1 MSTER
6 HSEMNSGDRP
16 KYVNRGS
23 RLCYRRP
30 WRRPG
35 ADRSLFQTL
44 AGMPAH
50 LGQSLAQFVTVPG
63 LLGKPFC
70 ATWPGD
76 AVIDLSACLL
86 PGSWS
91 SERLRRGFPSLSR
104 VTRLYYRRRCRRTG
118 FKRAAHKSVT
128 PPDASDRAAVPTDTL
143 SVVRD
148 PSNLGAELDV
158 GSNRRPAI
166 TEIERPAFRD

>member
-16 KYVNRGS
+16 KYVDRGS
-23 RLCYRRP
+23 RLCHRRP

-63 LLGKPFC
+63 LLGQPFG
-70 ATWPGD
+70 ATWLGD
-76 AVIDLSACLL
+76 AVIDPSACLF

-91 SERLRRGFPSLSR
+91 PEKLRRGFPSLSR
-104 VTRLYYRRRCRRTG
+104 VRRLYHPRRGRLAG
-118 FKRAAHKSVT
+118 FQGERHKSAT
-128 PPDASDRAAVPTDTL
+128 PPDASDRTAEPINTL
-143 SVVRD
+143 SVVRG
-148 PSNLGAELDV
+148 PSDLGAD
-158 GSNRRPAI
+158 R
-166 TEIERPAFRD
+166 